1 MAVAAVLYS
10 VYILLSVTLI
20 GVYKMV
26 VAVVLYSVHIL
37 LSVTLRGL

>member
-1 MAVAAVLYS
+1 MDVAAALYS

-20 GVYKMV
+20 GVYKMA

-37 LSVTLRGL
+37 LSGTL